1 MRAALFSVF
10 LAVAAA
16 SSARDDDAD
25 LARVAAWMAGEFDT
39 FAQVARDAAAG
50 AAYKHVGAV
59 LRVVPVAGAGLPGP
73 GQAFY
78 LEQALA
84 ESEDK
89 PYRQRVVLLTRLDG
103 RLVNRLYR
111 LKQPE
116 AFVGAWREPARLAG
130 LAREELQLD
139 EGCDLFWTRASD
151 TRFTGVAGSRNL
163 PHRVARGDA
172 RHLEGRVDR
181 GLHHEPRPGLRRRGR
196 AQVGTPARC
205 GRARFLAAEVAEDS
219 RATACGGCGGSRAGR
234 VAGAPWP
241 PGRPTLAG
249 SLGEV
254 TAQGRVRAWDG

>member
-1 MRAALFSVF
+1 VRAALFSVF

-151 TRFTGVAGSRNL
+151 TRFTGVAGEAGTCRTAL
-163 PHRVARGDA
+163 RGA
-172 RHLEGRVDR
+172 THVTSKVELT
-181 GLHHEPRPGLRRRGR
+181 
-196 AQVGTPARC
+196 A
-205 GRARFLAAEVAEDS
+205 DS
-219 RATACGGCGGSRAGR
+219 ITSLDQGFDD
-234 VAGAPWP
+234 AGAHRWGPP
-241 PGRPTLAG
+241 PGAAG
-249 SLGEV
+249 HAFS
-254 TAQGRVRAWDG
+254 RRK